1 MRSRPL
7 VAVALALL
15 TMSRTRADE
24 RGIAT
29 VSSATVDGFRK
40 ASALQGEERTTAILE
55 LAAKVPVDEQA
66 AFLFFANPREFNAP
80 LPPEVQVAV
89 EVFEQRPTEGRKV
102 ALALLRSYNEGRPA
116 IFKGLE
122 RVWDRS
128 GTVEDFLC
136 ERLYQECKDRMP
148 TIAALAARGTA
159 RSMPTLVDVL
169 FHSPEKEGLTFQA
182 QVAIRAIAGR
192 ASDPDAAL
200 RPLIDSV
207 RAGWPDVNELVRRR
221 DVILAMG
228 ASRGKAIP
236 YLEGTLACM
245 EPHDLPGR
253 SLCWQSLARIGS
265 RRALRVL
272 LASFGDELPQAKD
285 EEKRLGL
292 LVDAVGEVP
301 TTRAGSNGEFVA
313 KCGEVA
319 RGLSGPLRERFL
331 KTLERLTGRTFHGDL
346 AELRRTGEEIEKNR
360 SSAPGEQDED

>member
-1 MRSRPL
+1 MRLRPL

-15 TMSRTRADE
+15 TVSRTRADE
-24 RGIAT
+24 RAVAT
-29 VSSATVDGFRK
+29 VTSATVEGYRRV
-40 ASALQGEERTTAILE
+40 SALQGEERTTAILD
-55 LAAKVPVDEQA
+55 LAGRIPVPEQA

-80 LPPEVQVAV
+80 LPSDVQVAV
-89 EVFEQRPTEGRKV
+89 EVFEQRPTEGRKA
-102 ALALLRSYNEGRPA
+102 ALGLLRSYNEARPA
-116 IFKGLE
+116 LFKGLE
-122 RVWDRS
+122 RVWDKT

-148 TIAALAARGTA
+148 TIAALAARGTV

-169 FHSPEKEGLTFQA
+169 FHSPEKEGLTFQS

-200 RPLIDSV
+200 RPLLDPV
-207 RAGWPDVNELVRRR
+207 RAGWPDVNELARRR

-236 YLEGTLACM
+236 YLEGTLAYM
-245 EPHDLPGR
+245 EPYDLPGR

-265 RRALRVL
+265 RRALHVL
-272 LASFGDELPQAKD
+272 LGSFDEKLPEAKD
-285 EEKRLGL
+285 EEKRLAL
-292 LVDAVGEVP
+292 LVDAIGEVP
-301 TTRAGSNGEFVA
+301 TTRAGANGVFVT

-319 RGLSGPLRERFL
+319 EGLSPSLRERFL

-346 AELRRTGEEIEKNR
+346 AEVRRVGEEIEKNR
-360 SSAPGEQDED
+360 ASAPGDQDDD